1 MTSSLWAGTAVD
13 GFTGYD
19 GMDEGG
25 GGVGYDGVNE
35 GGGGAGEAEQH
46 APEGVNMEQDS
57 HASLGPASS
66 LRISTE
72 LGRQAGSDHIQ
83 WLLQGAVSTAAGEE
97 PSASASSLP
106 GASWAG
112 ASHWRYRAAPAGA
125 GEVTSRP
132 AAGGRRKKAAVV
144 IDFENLDPLPPGAF
158 DLAPNAA
165 ISLKSRAAVNTLLP
179 PDLHY
184 QASMLRRLFLKP
196 LSAVARCAAPVEA
209 AGADE
214 EDLGPDD
221 GFDPGQGNDDDDSDA
236 GGWGDTDFGA
246 AADGEGSGLAAP
258 RKVQQITVNYARS
271 SKQVDVR
278 ALKESLWDSMQHVEP
293 EGDTG
298 QHQTDKV

>member
-72 LGRQAGSDHIQ
+72 LGRQVRDSLTLTKPSSG
-83 WLLQGAVSTAAGEE
+83 LLVVHGVLIATAC
-97 PSASASSLP
+97 PC
-106 GASWAG
+106 
-112 ASHWRYRAAPAGA
+112 
-125 GEVTSRP
+125 
-132 AAGGRRKKAAVV
+132 AGGQRPHPVAAARRRQHGRRRGAICQRQQPPRRVLGRGLPLEVPGGPCWGWRGHQQACSWRQVRAFLGRRWPWRCPSRGPFAAASLVQPSCRRKKAAVV

-184 QASMLRRLFLKP
+184 QVGFTYSAAQGWAHLRPPQRLCCP
-196 LSAVARCAAPVEA
+196 PVCM
-209 AGADE
+209 
-214 EDLGPDD
+214 
-221 GFDPGQGNDDDDSDA
+221 
-236 GGWGDTDFGA
+236 T
-246 AADGEGSGLAAP
+246 
-258 RKVQQITVNYARS
+258 
-271 SKQVDVR
+271 
-278 ALKESLWDSMQHVEP
+278 H
-293 EGDTG
+293 
-298 QHQTDKV
+298 